1 MFKSIAEFGL
11 GILENLYF
19 DRPYG
24 KKANIKGEKLILLSK
39 FRNVKCTEECTKGC
53 TEKCTDN
60 CECKNV
66 DKANLHQQ
74 RVREILPKSEYNE
87 SVVSVDRSGEQEFI
101 KNNPLKVTLPQW
113 QMVSKGLCYD
123 FGVKFKVESQEV
135 CDELALDIKLKNIPC
150 EVKMNLS
157 INDQLQN
164 CDTIKFT
171 RTPIE
176 CKYDYNILVERWTD
190 CNLSLEDYNRLYS
203 KKFTFNMVDDIYRAG
218 LGLEL
223 REGDVYLR
231 GKIGTYNL
239 NEVCFSGDGELGIG
253 SYKTFIERAL
263 EDLDVPNEIK
273 KEILS
278 CGPTTTPNAIPN
290 VDLAVEY
297 SLQGNT
303 YNVGDIIDQVIRVR
317 NIGADD
323 SVGTISLVVTGLTA
337 FDVVF
342 DPNMTTANIVS
353 GSTTVNNADWTTST
367 LSGGILYTSSVVIP
381 AGSESRIGLSTEA
394 LVAGQDGNLNV
405 SLLNTTGGDI
415 DNTNNSTNKFLQ
427 IYL

>member
-39 FRNVKCTEECTKGC
+39 FRNVKCTEKCTEGC
-53 TEKCTDN
+53 TGKCESD
-60 CECKNV
+60 NV
-66 DKANLHQQ
+66 DKVNLHQQ

-101 KNNPLKVTLPQW
+101 KNNPLKV
-113 QMVSKGLCYD
+113 SKGLCYD
-123 FGVKFKVESQEV
+123 FGVKFKVESQDV
-135 CDELALDIKLKNIPC
+135 CDELALDIQLKNIPC
-150 EVKMNLS
+150 DVKMNLA
-157 INDQLQN
+157 INDHLQN
-164 CDTIKFT
+164 CETIKFT

-203 KKFTFNMVDDIYRAG
+203 KKFTFNMVNDIYRAG

-239 NEVCFSGDGELGIG
+239 NEVCFSGDGEVGIG

-263 EDLDVPNEIK
+263 EDLDVSNEIK
-273 KEILS
+273 KEILA
-278 CGPTTTPNAIPN
+278 CGPTTTPTATPDIDLTIEYAIQ
-290 VDLAVEY
+290 D
-297 SLQGNT
+297 SI
-303 YNVGDIIDQVIRVR
+303 YNVGDLKDQVIRVR
-317 NIGADD
+317 NVGVDD
-323 SVGTISLVVTGLTA
+323 SVGTISVVVTGLSA

-342 DPNMTTANIVS
+342 DPIMTTANVIA
-353 GSTTVNNADWTTST
+353 GATTVNNSDWTPST
-367 LSGGILYTSSVVIP
+367 LAGGILYTTSVVIP
-381 AGSESRIGLSTEA
+381 TGGESKIGLSTEA
-394 LVAGQDGNLNV
+394 LVAGQDGNLAI
-405 SLLNTTGGDI
+405 SILNTAGGDN
-415 DNTNNSTNKFLQ
+415 DNTNNGSNKFLQ
-427 IYL
+427 INL

>member
-19 DRPYG
+19 DRPYSN
-24 KKANIKGEKLILLSK
+24 KANPKGERLILLSK
-39 FRNVKCTEECTKGC
+39 FRNVKCTKEC
-53 TEKCTDN
+53 TEKCEEE
-60 CECKNV
+60 CEDTNV

-74 RVREILPKSEYNE
+74 RVREILPKSEYDE
-87 SVVSVDRSGEQEFI
+87 SVVTVDRSAEQEFI

-135 CDELALDIKLKNIPC
+135 CDELALDIQLKNIPC

-157 INDQLQN
+157 INDQLQK
-164 CDTIKFT
+164 CDIIKFT

-176 CKYDYNILVERWTD
+176 CEYDYNILVERWTD

-239 NEVCFSGDGELGIG
+239 NEVCFSGDGDIGIG

-273 KEILS
+273 KEILN
-278 CGPTTTPNAIPN
+278 CDKQYAPN
-290 VDLAVEY
+290 VPNIDLIAQY
-297 SLQGNT
+297 SLQDNT
-303 YNVGDIIDQVIRVR
+303 YNVGDFKDQVVRVR
-317 NIGADD
+317 NIGNDD
-323 SVGTISLVVTGLTA
+323 SIGNISLVVSGLAA

-342 DPNMTTANIVS
+342 DPNMTTANILS
-353 GSTTVNNADWTTST
+353 GTTTVNNQDWTTT
-367 LSGGILYTSSVVIP
+367 VLAGGVLYTSSVVIP
-381 AGSESRIGLSTEA
+381 AGSESKIGLSTEA
-394 LVAGQDGNLNV
+394 LVAGQDGNLSV
-405 SLLNTTGGDI
+405 SILNNSGGDI
-415 DNTNNSTNKFLQ
+415 DNTNNSANKFLV
-427 IYL
+427 ISL

>member
-39 FRNVKCTEECTKGC
+39 FRNVKCTEKCTEGC
-53 TEKCTDN
+53 TGN
-60 CECKNV
+60 CESDNV
-66 DKANLHQQ
+66 DKVNLHQQ

-123 FGVKFKVESQEV
+123 FGVKFKVESQDV

-150 EVKMNLS
+150 DVKMNLA
-157 INDQLQN
+157 INEHLQN
-164 CDTIKFT
+164 CETIKFT

-273 KEILS
+273 KEILA
-278 CGPTTTPNAIPN
+278 CGPTTTPNAIPDI
-290 VDLAVEY
+290 DLTIEY
-297 SLQGNT
+297 SAQDSIYNQG
-303 YNVGDIIDQVIRVR
+303 DFKDQVVRVR

-323 SVGTISLVVTGLTA
+323 SVGTISIVVSGISA

-342 DPNMTTANIVS
+342 DPNMTTANVIA
-353 GSTTVNNADWTTST
+353 GATTVNNSDWTPST
-367 LSGGILYTSSVVIP
+367 LAGGILYTTSVVIP
-381 AGSESRIGLSTEA
+381 AGGESKIGLSTEA
-394 LVAGQDGNLNV
+394 LVAGQDGNLAI
-405 SLLNTTGGDI
+405 SILNTAGGDN
-415 DNTNNSTNKFLQ
+415 DNTNNSDNKFLQ
-427 IYL
+427 INL

>member
-39 FRNVKCTEECTKGC
+39 FRNVKCTEKCTEGC
-53 TEKCTDN
+53 TGN
-60 CECKNV
+60 CESDNV
-66 DKANLHQQ
+66 DKVNLHQQ

-87 SVVSVDRSGEQEFI
+87 SVVTVDRSGEQEFI

-113 QMVSKGLCYD
+113 QMVSRGLCYD
-123 FGVKFKVESQEV
+123 FGVKFKVESQDV

-150 EVKMNLS
+150 DVKMNLA
-157 INDQLQN
+157 INEHLQN
-164 CDTIKFT
+164 CDIIKFT

-239 NEVCFSGDGELGIG
+239 NEVCFSGDGEIGIG

-273 KEILS
+273 KEILA
-278 CGPTTTPNAIPN
+278 CGPTTTTTVVPDI
-290 VDLAVEY
+290 DLIVQY

-303 YNVGDIIDQVIRVR
+303 YSEGEFKDQVVRVR

-323 SVGTISLVVTGLTA
+323 SEGVISVFVSGVGA

-342 DPNMTTANIVS
+342 DPNMTVANILI
-353 GSTTVNNADWTTST
+353 GTTTVNNSDWTPST
-367 LSGGILYTSSVVIP
+367 LAGGVLYTSSVVIP
-381 AGSESRIGLSTEA
+381 AGSESKIGLSTEA
-394 LVAGQDGNLNV
+394 LVAGQDGNLNIAI
-405 SLLNTTGGDI
+405 LNNSGGDN
-415 DNTNNSTNKFLQ
+415 DNTNNSANKFLV
-427 IYL
+427 ISL